1 MVIRPLCLSKWLVC
15 NGGIAG
21 VQREEASKM
30 GCHHAY
36 RVTPLHKA
44 ENPGTQGRI
53 AESLAAPAICGHH
66 SQNKGQQ
73 RTTVQK
79 IPKRKT
85 SNLDWIKPRD
95 LPLNSI
101 LDLAR

>member
-1 MVIRPLCLSKWLVC
+1 M
-15 NGGIAG
+15 G

-44 ENPGTQGRI
+44 ENPGPHRGI
-53 AESLAAPAICGHH
+53 ALAAAPAICGHH

>member
-1 MVIRPLCLSKWLVC
+1 MV
-15 NGGIAG
+15 G
-21 VQREEASKM
+21 VQRWIAGFQPEEASKM
-30 GCHHAY
+30 GCRHAY

-44 ENPGTQGRI
+44 ENPGPHRGI
-53 AESLAAPAICGHH
+53 ALAAAPAICGHH

-85 SNLDWIKPRD
+85 SNLD
-95 LPLNSI
+95 
-101 LDLAR
+101 